1 MRAVQLAINDAIEQ
15 HLPVGLRFQ
24 ADIQPFVLEITLLV
38 GNRQRRHIGEFDKA
52 EFKVFFFKLGG
63 GLKRDRAQ
71 AQNQGGER
79 E

>member
-1 MRAVQLAINDAIEQ
+1 MRAVQLAVDNAIEQ

-38 GNRQRRHIGEFDKA
+38 GNRQGRHISEFDKA
-52 EFKVFFFKLGG
+52 EFKVFFFKLGN

-71 AQNQGGER
+71 AQDQGGGY
-79 E
+79 